1 MTVIAVYAPAGRID
15 VEARRALATSL
26 TDAVL
31 EVECGVVTEV
41 ARLGFQVHFRQLADD
56 ELAIGGVL
64 LADRPVDALLVDVA
78 VMDGSWPPEAR
89 ATVITNVLAALARDL
104 RLDAPSS
111 SWWVNF
117 RTIDEGSWGAE
128 AGVVSMLDLLAP
140 GIFSDARI
148 DEIRTALDPT

>member
-1 MTVIAVYAPAGRID
+1 MTVIA
-15 VEARRALATSL
+15 
-26 TDAVL
+26 
-31 EVECGVVTEV
+31 
-41 ARLGFQVHFRQLADD
+41 
-56 ELAIGGVL
+56 
-64 LADRPVDALLVDVA
+64 
-78 VMDGSWPPEAR
+78 